1 MKENAIPTKFSH
13 NQPPKRSFSSIT
25 NNSMKKTILED
36 IFLKVYHIQMNKKM
50 SYPSCQKI
58 SIMRSNAIKTKSI
71 RTQYKVSHF
80 GKINKR
86 KKENENVC
94 IIKEKTNC
102 VTL

>member
-1 MKENAIPTKFSH
+1 
-13 NQPPKRSFSSIT
+13 
-25 NNSMKKTILED
+25 
-36 IFLKVYHIQMNKKM
+36 MNKKM

-94 IIKEKTNC
+94 LHFYNKRKNELRNFIATIITRPHIHANPPYSRKSPIFTQIPLLTTALKVLFRTS
-102 VTL
+102 